1 MEERLKVLKGMIVI
15 TSKVDLKEF
24 ARMMKLTPSQ
34 TLECIQELAKTG
46 FVRKVGSGYG
56 ITEKGKLALKAFDPV
71 PKGMEFQF
79 CTGIGQY
86 TDLSAENLKDFW
98 ELVKKVDVKALEFH
112 VSRGDFEN
120 WIRTVFNDR
129 KFADEFI
136 RIRKS
141 ELKGESLRT
150 EIVRAAEARYDFKNI
165 FSS

>member
-34 TLECIQELAKTG
+34 TLECIQQLAKTG

-56 ITEKGKLALKAFDPV
+56 ITEKGKLTLKAFDPV

-86 TDLSAENLKDFW
+86 TGLSAENLKDFW

-112 VSRGDFEN
+112 DSRGDFEN

-136 RIRKS
+136 RIRKL

-150 EIVRAAEARYDFKNI
+150 EIVRATEARYNFKNI